1 MNGVDFTPPAND
13 LYRNAPLDFAAEFPV
28 LGIPVRF
35 ESNSEAVIR
44 TAEESFGVWRCI
56 ADRPELIAAVSA
68 RVRLFVQDGNEG
80 TDGHAS
86 LRYRWPDPDRMLVS
100 TPGSFGVAEVNRY
113 EAYAFVTTALVA
125 DTAHFQYGILE
136 AMALV
141 LVTGA
146 DRHPIHAATVSREGA
161 VVLLCGASSSGKS
174 TLAYAAWRDHFRV
187 LGEDVAYVQL
197 QPTVRIWAMPG
208 RLHLSPNAVTHFP
221 ELRDTRATLQANG
234 KLKIAVAPRLDGSS
248 ILPVAERVGVCL
260 LSPGADQVS
269 LERVSPAVIED
280 ALTTDLEEGFDRDLQ
295 TGVAAAAR
303 LARNGGWR
311 LHLSRDPR
319 EGVALLRDVLNEVAA
334 ES

>member
-1 MNGVDFTPPAND
+1 MNGVEFTPPAND

-44 TAEESFGVWRCI
+44 AAEESFGVWRCI

-113 EAYAFVTTALVA
+113 EAYAFVTTSLVA

-161 VVLLCGASSSGKS
+161 AVLLCGASSSGTRLRRCGPTAS
-174 TLAYAAWRDHFRV
+174 SRSPLPPGW
-187 LGEDVAYVQL
+187 
-197 QPTVRIWAMPG
+197 TVRPSVPWRSGWVCACSHRG
-208 RLHLSPNAVTHFP
+208 RTVPPL
-221 ELRDTRATLQANG
+221 NG
-234 KLKIAVAPRLDGSS
+234 
-248 ILPVAERVGVCL
+248 
-260 LSPGADQVS
+260 
-269 LERVSPAVIED
+269 
-280 ALTTDLEEGFDRDLQ
+280 
-295 TGVAAAAR
+295 
-303 LARNGGWR
+303 
-311 LHLSRDPR
+311 
-319 EGVALLRDVLNEVAA
+319 
-334 ES
+334 